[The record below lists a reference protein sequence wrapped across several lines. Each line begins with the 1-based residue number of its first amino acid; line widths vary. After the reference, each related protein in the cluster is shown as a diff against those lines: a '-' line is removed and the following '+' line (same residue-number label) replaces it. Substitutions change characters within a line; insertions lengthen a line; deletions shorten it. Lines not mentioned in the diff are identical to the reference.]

1 MIKSP
6 ADPSNLSKFINIKM
20 NEKSGVHTV
29 PILAHLNPKIEEA
42 PIIINEAVLL
52 VD

>member
-20 NEKSGVHTV
+20 NGVHTV